1 MIEYNSLAYRRLQ
14 QMRQIEKMIERVR
27 EYINRP
33 ISAVLDER
41 MIKGELSQLALVAE
55 ALEKLE

>member
-1 MIEYNSLAYRRLQ
+1 MIKYDSLAYRRLQ
-14 QMRQIEKMIERVR
+14 QIRQMQKMIERVR

-33 ISAVLDER
+33 IPTILDER
-41 MIKGELSQLALVAE
+41 MIKGELAQLALVAE